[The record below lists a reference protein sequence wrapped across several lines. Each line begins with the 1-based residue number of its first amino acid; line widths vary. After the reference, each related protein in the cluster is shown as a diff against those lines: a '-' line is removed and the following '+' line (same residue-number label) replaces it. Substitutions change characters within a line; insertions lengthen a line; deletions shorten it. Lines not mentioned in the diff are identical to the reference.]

1 MGTSQLTRIQL
12 TSCFQKEMF
21 PLLLVLLLPLL
32 CTEAV
37 NVQDSFAEAGLVN
50 DLMILAPGKQLEVS
64 YPGLY
69 PFAPG
74 DGLAVSEAREVP
86 SIRLEEA
93 SKEQLYTV
101 AMVDPDAPSRKNPRA
116 AQWLHWILT
125 NVEGERLVS
134 GQDLAGDKVTAYA
147 GPSPPKGSGPHR
159 YVFLVWQQQQAVS
172 MESPRSR
179 ARGDISKIAE
189 SLGLGAPMAGNFFF
203 AENK

>member
-1 MGTSQLTRIQL
+1 
-12 TSCFQKEMF
+12 MF
-21 PLLLVLLLPLL
+21 PLLLVLFLPLL
-32 CTEAV
+32 STEAV

-50 DLMILAPGKQLEVS
+50 DLKILAPEKQLEVT
-64 YPGLY
+64 YPGLF
-69 PFAPG
+69 PLAPG
-74 DGLAVSEAREVP
+74 DSLAVSEAKKIP

-93 SKEQLYTV
+93 SKEQLFTV

-125 NVEGERLVS
+125 NVEGERLIS
-134 GQDLAGDKVTAYA
+134 GQDLMGEEVTAYA

-189 SLGLGAPMAGNFFF
+189 SLGLGAPIAGNFFF